1 MQSALKGSIGSVSLQ
16 YMNKNRLMSIL
27 LSVFLF
33 IGYQLSAQDIPQEIQ
48 KLGFTQNALISY
60 YKEGNEEFFTFS
72 DLTAVQT
79 GETITFIVENGK
91 VKQTIKGQIAK
102 FLEQNQ

>member
-1 MQSALKGSIGSVSLQ
+1 
-16 YMNKNRLMSIL
+16 MNKNRLVGIL

-48 KLGFTQNALISY
+48 NLGFTQSNLISY
-60 YKEGNEEFFTFS
+60 DREGNEDFFTFS
-72 DLTAVQT
+72 DLTAGEA

-91 VKQTIKGQIAK
+91 VKQTIKGQVAK
-102 FLEQNQ
+102 FLEQNS